1 MIHNREIFKIIPG
14 SIVDYITKNNEM
26 NNVQEIR
33 FRINK
38 PCIIQCKDRE
48 HVTDVIISK
57 EEMGAILQKISNYSV
72 YAFEEDIKQGFIT
85 FKGGHRIGLCG
96 ECVIENRK
104 IKTIKNISSLNIRIS
119 REIIGCADGLLPYL
133 IEDGKIL
140 NSIIISP
147 PKCGKTT
154 LLRDLA
160 RIISSGNKIT
170 GKKISL
176 MDERSEIAA
185 CASGVPQM
193 NVGIRTDV
201 FDGCIKSEGIMMA
214 IRSMSPEVIICDEIG
229 TLKDVES
236 ILMAYNCGVNLIC
249 SIHGDSL
256 EDYINRLVFKELIES
271 NIFKRGILLLDR
283 QKPGNIT
290 AVYDLSKNKE
300 MWRKS
305 YV

>member
-14 SIVDYITKNNEM
+14 YIVDYITKRNEM
-26 NNVQEIR
+26 DNVQEIR

-38 PCIIQCKDRE
+38 PCIIQCKDKE
-48 HVTDVIISK
+48 YITDVIISK
-57 EEMGAILQKISNYSV
+57 EEMSGILQRISNYSI

-96 ECVIENRK
+96 ECVIENRR

-119 REIIGCADGLLPYL
+119 REILGCADKILPYL
-133 IEDGKIL
+133 HEGGKLL
-140 NSIIISP
+140 NTIIISP

-160 RIISSGNKIT
+160 RVISNGNGIN
-170 GKKISL
+170 GKKVSL
-176 MDERSEIAA
+176 MDERSEISA
-185 CASGVPQM
+185 CANGIPQM

-229 TLKDVES
+229 TIRDVES

-256 EDYINRLVFKELIES
+256 EDYTNRLVFKELIDS
-271 NIFKRGILLLDR
+271 NIFKRGVLLLDR
-283 QKPGNIT
+283 KMPGNVT
-290 AVYDLSKNKE
+290 GVYDFCKNNE
-300 MWRKS
+300 IWRKA
-305 YV
+305 YA